1 MRKCFWDLDEGSNI
15 QLRIADN
22 IPSNRR
28 ALTCNYSDAPVFTL
42 HSATFCPK
50 LQHNLLITEDLPLCC
65 SSTCSSG
72 RGRAMGEYESERE
85 REREW
90 YNNKTIKTFL
100 SSYDMNAYRMCT
112 MLHKGIFARLTID
125 ADAHSKTPSHSSAFA
140 WLKFSLAAS
149 RKCAIISFLCGL
161 CALAH
166 CCLSMYGH
174 PASPPIYFIYIFI
187 WK

>member
-85 REREW
+85 RERVIQQQDDKDVPIVIW
-90 YNNKTIKTFL
+90 YERISHGVQCYTKAFL
-100 SSYDMNAYRMCT
+100 LVWRSTRTHIAKRHRIPPRSHDWSSLLQRAENVQ
-112 MLHKGIFARLTID
+112 
-125 ADAHSKTPSHSSAFA
+125 S
-140 WLKFSLAAS
+140 
-149 RKCAIISFLCGL
+149 
-161 CALAH
+161 
-166 CCLSMYGH
+166 
-174 PASPPIYFIYIFI
+174 
-187 WK
+187 